1 MEFTERFW
9 DREPTVLLCG
19 LKPVATSPGSVS
31 FLLYLLAGTVQATT
45 NFICGVL
52 RAFLNCLPNILSR
65 SSGTVRR
72 ILQSRFIRAGV
83 IR

>member
-1 MEFTERFW
+1 MSPPNSTVSENLEDGCAIAFQNAAEVRCAMEFTERFW

-45 NFICGVL
+45 NFI
-52 RAFLNCLPNILSR
+52 
-65 SSGTVRR
+65 
-72 ILQSRFIRAGV
+72 
-83 IR
+83 